1 MKRVCCCLLVRFIF
15 LFYCCHH
22 MDCEYVSILSFG
34 QWQNGHLDK
43 IYLAPI
49 YLCHHMDCELM
60 SISPFGQWLN
70 GHICNVSSFISI
82 IVDLFEVLGC
92 TLLLKNSTNLR
103 GNRWHCVNKEKQVH
117 RVKNDQTSVPEMYTH
132 IFYQLSQFSSNTAVI
147 SFSASMAILS
157 TEVYVTIS
165 LNKSNLEQYSFF
177 VFLLFLFVCE
187 AELLQAF
194 LGFHKLILIYLGL
207 HIDFSYS
214 VCILFAKS
222 PVQHLPQFPSII
234 RHLYD
239 LHP

>member
-1 MKRVCCCLLVRFIF
+1 
-15 LFYCCHH
+15 
-22 MDCEYVSILSFG
+22 
-34 QWQNGHLDK
+34 
-43 IYLAPI
+43 
-49 YLCHHMDCELM
+49 
-60 SISPFGQWLN
+60 
-70 GHICNVSSFISI
+70 
-82 IVDLFEVLGC
+82 
-92 TLLLKNSTNLR
+92 
-103 GNRWHCVNKEKQVH
+103 
-117 RVKNDQTSVPEMYTH
+117 
-132 IFYQLSQFSSNTAVI
+132 
-147 SFSASMAILS
+147 MAILS

-239 LHP
+239 LYPWVVMCLTSYHLVSFHWDLFCTNLSYIWYLTLCNVLVSSQDGTANYLKGLMLILCCLIVAASFFVHVDPQSSEYDFHS